1 MLAKCY
7 TEDSFIL
14 IIQIQ
19 MGEVQVS
26 ARVNPELKKRFEQKA
41 KRYGVSM
48 NGLFVMFM
56 EMIINDKIK
65 PQLMYDNNDDIRTP
79 ELEQD
84 YQQAMAEYHRGEAI
98 DLDSVMKE
106 R

>member
-1 MLAKCY
+1 MA
-7 TEDSFIL
+7 D
-14 IIQIQ
+14 
-19 MGEVQVS
+19 VQVS
-26 ARVNPELKKRFEQKA
+26 ARVNPQLKKRFEQKA

-56 EMIINDKIK
+56 EMVINDKLK
-65 PQLMYDNNDDIRTP
+65 PQLMVDTDDMRTP

-84 YQQAMAEYHRGEAI
+84 YQQAMQEYNSGESA
-98 DLDSVMKE
+98 DLDRVMGQ

>member
-1 MLAKCY
+1 
-7 TEDSFIL
+7 
-14 IIQIQ
+14 
-19 MGEVQVS
+19 MGDVQVS

-56 EMIINDKIK
+56 EMVINDKLK
-65 PQLMYDNNDDIRTP
+65 PQLTFEPDDTTRTP

-84 YQQAMAEYHRGEAI
+84 FQQAMQEYNNGEAT
-98 DLDSVMKE
+98 DLDTLMAE

>member
-1 MLAKCY
+1 
-7 TEDSFIL
+7 
-14 IIQIQ
+14 

-48 NGLFVMFM
+48 NWLFVMFM
-56 EMIINDKIK
+56 EMVINDKLK
-65 PQLMYDNNDDIRTP
+65 PQLTFEPDDTTRTP

-84 YQQAMAEYHRGEAI
+84 FQQAMQEYNSGETT
-98 DLDSVMKE
+98 DLDTLMAE
-106 R
+106 RWITA